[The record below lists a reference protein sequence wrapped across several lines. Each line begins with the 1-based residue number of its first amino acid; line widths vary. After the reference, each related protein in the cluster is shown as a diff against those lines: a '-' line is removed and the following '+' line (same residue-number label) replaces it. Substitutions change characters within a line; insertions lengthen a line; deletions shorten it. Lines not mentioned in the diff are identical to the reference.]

1 MAAKAFGIVT
11 STPRRVNV
19 HGLQEY
25 RPAGAFTFIGKFRI
39 IDFPISN
46 FSNSGIKNI
55 QVYLNKHPKALT
67 DHLGTGR
74 SYNLNS
80 KRDRLQLFYCNH
92 HMENEVYNTDVSD
105 YLDNLHHLEELPQEY
120 VIIAPCYMVYKQD
133 FSELLDEHILSGAD
147 ITMLYHKVN
156 NAKDHYLNCRVVSV
170 DQDQI
175 VTSLEINRGNRQNQC
190 VFMDTYIMKKSLFI
204 DLVQRAAKYSS
215 TYSLAQMLSVM
226 INREELEIRGVQH
239 KGFFASIDDLQSFYE
254 ANLSMLD
261 PKNQRDLFQDGWW
274 IYTRTTDSNPSRIYD
289 TSKVKDS
296 MIANG
301 CQIEGTVEHSI
312 IGRGVHIGKGAVVR
326 NSVILD
332 HAKVGDGVTLDSQI
346 VDKYAKV
353 IRTKELIAES
363 DKPGYVHRADTL

>member
-46 FSNSGIKNI
+46 FSNSGIKSI

-80 KRDRLQLFYCNH
+80 KRDHLQLFYCNH
-92 HMENEVYNTDVSD
+92 HMENDVYNTDVSD
-105 YLDNLHHLEELPQEY
+105 YLDNLHTLEDLPQEY
-120 VIIAPCYMVYKQD
+120 VVIAPCYMVYKQD
-133 FSELLDEHILSGAD
+133 FAALLDDHIRSGAD

-170 DQDQI
+170 DQEQM
-175 VTSLEINRGNRQNQC
+175 VTSLENNRGNRQNQC
-190 VFMDTYIMKKSLFI
+190 VFMDTYIMKKALFI
-204 DLVQRAAKYSS
+204 DLVQKTAKYSS
-215 TYSLAQMLSVM
+215 TYSLAQMLSVL
-226 INREELEIRGVQH
+226 IGREELEIRGVQH

-254 ANLSMLD
+254 SNLNLLD
-261 PKNQRDLFQDGWW
+261 PKNARDLFQDGWW

-289 TSKVKDS
+289 TATVKDS

-301 CQIEGTVEHSI
+301 CQIEGTVEHSV
-312 IGRGVHIGKGAVVR
+312 IGRAVHIGKGAVVR

-332 HAKVGDGVTLDSQI
+332 HATIGDGVTVDAQI
-346 VDKYAKV
+346 VDKYAK
-353 IRTKELIAES
+353 IIHTKELIGKP
-363 DKPGYVHRADTL
+363 DHPGYVHRADTL

>member
-19 HGLQEY
+19 YGLQDY
-25 RPAGAFTFIGKFRI
+25 RPAGAFTFIGKFRV
-39 IDFPISN
+39 IDFPVSN

-92 HMENEVYNTDVSD
+92 HLENDVYNTDVSD
-105 YLDNLHHLEELPQEY
+105 YLDNLSFIEELPHDY

-133 FSELLDEHILSGAD
+133 FSQLLEDHILSGSD

-156 NAKDHYLNCRVVSV
+156 NARDHYLNCRVLGV
-170 DQDQI
+170 DQEQM

-190 VFMDTYIMKKSLFI
+190 IFMDTYIMKKDLFI
-204 DLVQRAAKYSS
+204 DLVQQAAKYSS
-215 TYSLAQMLSVM
+215 TYSLAQMISVL
-226 INREELEIRGVQH
+226 IKREELEISAVQH
-239 KGFFASIDDLQSFYE
+239 KGFFASIDDLQSYYE
-254 ANLSMLD
+254 ANLSMLEI
-261 PKNQRDLFQDGWW
+261 KNARDLFQDGWW
-274 IYTRTTDSNPSRIYD
+274 IYTRTTDSNPTRVHD
-289 TSKVKDS
+289 TAKVTNS

-301 CQIEGTVEHSI
+301 CHVQGTVENSV
-312 IGRGVHIGKGAVVR
+312 IGRAVTIGKGAVVK
-326 NSVILD
+326 NSVVLD
-332 HAKVGDGVTLDSQI
+332 HAYIGDGVTVDSQI
-346 VDKYAKV
+346 VDKYAKIV
-353 IRTKELIAES
+353 HAKELIATP
-363 DKPGYVHRADTL
+363 DHPGYVHRADKL

>member
-19 HGLQEY
+19 YGLQDY
-25 RPAGAFTFIGKFRI
+25 RPAGAFTFIGKFRV
-39 IDFPISN
+39 IDFPVSN

-55 QVYLNKHPKALT
+55 EIYLNKHPKALT

-105 YLDNLHHLEELPQEY
+105 YLDNLHHLENIPQEY
-120 VIIAPCYMVYKQD
+120 VVIAPCYMVYKQD
-133 FSELLDEHILSGAD
+133 FSVVLDEHIASGAD

-156 NAKDHYLNCRVVSV
+156 NARDHFLNCRVMSV
-170 DQDQI
+170 DQEQM

-190 VFMDTYIMKKSLFI
+190 VFMDTYIMKKTLFI

-215 TYSLAQMLSVM
+215 TYSLAQMLAVV
-226 INREELEIRGVQH
+226 IQREELEVRGVQH
-239 KGFFASIDDLQSFYE
+239 KGFFASIDDLQSYYE
-254 ANLSMLD
+254 ANLSLLD
-261 PKNQRDLFQDGWW
+261 PKNMKDLFQDGWW

-289 TSKVKDS
+289 TAKVKDS
-296 MIANG
+296 MIANA
-301 CQIEGTVEHSI
+301 CQVEGSVEHSV
-312 IGRGVHIGKGAVVR
+312 IGRGVHIGKGAVVK

-332 HAKVGDGVTLDSQI
+332 HAKIGDGVVLDSQI
-346 VDKYAKV
+346 VDKYAQ
-353 IRTKELIAES
+353 INRTKELTGS
-363 DKPGYVHRADTL
+363 MDKPGYVHRADKL

>member
-19 HGLQEY
+19 YGLQDY

-39 IDFPISN
+39 IDFPVSN

-80 KRDRLQLFYCNH
+80 KRDRLELFYCNH

-105 YLDNLHHLEELPQEY
+105 YLDNLVHIENIPQDY
-120 VIIAPCYMVYKQD
+120 VIIAPCYMIYKQD
-133 FSELLDEHILSGAD
+133 FSTLLDEHILSGAD
-147 ITMLYHKVN
+147 ITMLYHKVS
-156 NAKDHYLNCRVVSV
+156 NARDHYLNCRVVGV
-170 DQDQI
+170 DQDQV

-204 DLVQRAAKYSS
+204 DLVQRTAKYSS
-215 TYSLAQMLSVM
+215 TYSIAQMLSVL
-226 INREELEIRGVQH
+226 IKREEMEIRGVQH
-239 KGFFASIDDLQSFYE
+239 KGYFASIDDLQSYYE
-254 ANLSMLD
+254 ANMSLLD
-261 PKNQRDLFQDGWW
+261 PKNQRDLFNNDWW
-274 IYTRTTDSNPSRIYD
+274 IYTRTTDSNPTRVYD
-289 TSKVKDS
+289 TSEVKDS

-301 CQIEGTVEHSI
+301 CHIKGSVERSI
-312 IGRGVHIGKGAVVR
+312 IGRGVNIGEGAVVK

-332 HAKVGDGVTLDSQI
+332 YAQIGEGVVLDSQI
-346 VDKYAKV
+346 VDKFAR
-353 IRTKELIAES
+353 ITRTKELIATPE
-363 DKPGYVHRADTL
+363 KPGYVHRADRL

>member
-19 HGLQEY
+19 YGLQDY
-25 RPAGAFTFIGKFRI
+25 RPAGAFTFIGKFRV

-105 YLDNLHHLEELPQEY
+105 YLDNLHHIEELPQDY

-133 FSELLDEHILSGAD
+133 FSTLLDEHILSGAD

-156 NAKDHYLNCRVVSV
+156 NARDHYLNCRVVSV
-170 DQDQI
+170 DQDQM

-190 VFMDTYIMKKSLFI
+190 VFMDTYIMKKELFI
-204 DLVQRAAKYSS
+204 DLVQRASKYSS
-215 TYSLAQMLSVM
+215 TYSLSQMLSVL
-226 INREELEIRGVQH
+226 IKREELEIRAVQH
-239 KGFFASIDDLQSFYE
+239 KGFFASLDDLQSYYE
-254 ANLSMLD
+254 GNLSMLD
-261 PKNQRDLFQDGWW
+261 QKNARELFQDGWW
-274 IYTRTTDSNPSRIYD
+274 IYTRTTDSNPSRIHD
-289 TSKVKDS
+289 TAIVKDS

-301 CQIEGTVEHSI
+301 CQVEGTVEHSV
-312 IGRGVHIGKGAVVR
+312 IGRAVHIGKGAVVR

-332 HAKVGDGVTLDSQI
+332 HAKIGDGVTVDGQI
-346 VDKYAKV
+346 VDKYAQV
-353 IRTKELIAES
+353 VRTKELIATA
-363 DKPGYVHRADTL
+363 DHPGYVHRADKL

>member
-19 HGLQEY
+19 HGLQDY

-39 IDFPISN
+39 IDFPVSN

-105 YLDNLHHLEELPQEY
+105 YLDNLHHLEELPQDY
-120 VIIAPCYMVYKQD
+120 VIIAPCYMVYRQD
-133 FSELLDEHILSGAD
+133 YAEFLEEHIASGAD

-156 NAKDHYLNCRVVSV
+156 NARDHFLNCRVMGV
-170 DQDQI
+170 DQEQI
-175 VTSLEINRGNRQNQC
+175 VTSLEINRGNRQSQC

-204 DLVQRAAKYSS
+204 DLVQRTAKYSS
-215 TYSLAQMLSVM
+215 TYSLSQMLGVL
-226 INREELEIRGVQH
+226 IKREELEIRGVQH
-239 KGFFASIDDLQSFYE
+239 KGFFASVDDLQSYYE
-254 ANLSMLD
+254 SNLSMLD

-289 TSKVKDS
+289 TSKVKNA

-301 CQIEGTVEHSI
+301 CQVEGTVENSCGAFDYRQSRDDRQ
-312 IGRGVHIGKGAVVR
+312 GRRREEQHHTGSCQDRGWCYAGCPDRRQVR
-326 NSVILD
+326 AHHTDEGTSE
-332 HAKVGDGVTLDSQI
+332 
-346 VDKYAKV
+346 YA
-353 IRTKELIAES
+353 
-363 DKPGYVHRADTL
+363 

>member
-19 HGLQEY
+19 YGLQDY
-25 RPAGAFTFIGKFRI
+25 RPAGAFTFIGKFRV

-105 YLDNLHHLEELPQEY
+105 YLDNLHHLEDLPQEY

-133 FSELLDEHILSGAD
+133 FSTLLDDHILSGAD
-147 ITMLYHKVN
+147 ITMLYHRVN
-156 NAKDHYLNCRVVSV
+156 NARDHFLNCRVMGV
-170 DQDQI
+170 DQDQM

-190 VFMDTYIMKKSLFI
+190 VFMDTYILKKSLFI
-204 DLVQRAAKYSS
+204 DLVQRTAKYSS
-215 TYSLAQMLSVM
+215 TYSLSQMLSVL
-226 INREELEIRGVQH
+226 IKREEYEIRGVQH
-239 KGFFASIDDLQSFYE
+239 KGFFASVDDLQSYYE
-254 ANLSMLD
+254 SNLSLLD
-261 PKNQRDLFQDGWW
+261 PKNARDLFQDGWW

-289 TSKVKDS
+289 TATVKNS

-301 CQIEGTVEHSI
+301 CQVEGTVENSVV
-312 IGRGVHIGKGAVVR
+312 GRAVHIGKGAVVR

-332 HAKVGDGVTLDSQI
+332 HAKIGDGVTLDSQI
-346 VDKYAKV
+346 VDKYAQI
-353 IRTKELIAES
+353 IRTKEIIATPQQ
-363 DKPGYVHRADTL
+363 PGYVHRADRL

>member
-19 HGLQEY
+19 YGLQDY
-25 RPAGAFTFIGKFRI
+25 RPAGAFTFIGKFRV

-74 SYNLNS
+74 QYNLNS

-105 YLDNLHHLEELPQEY
+105 YLDNLSHLEDLPQEY

-133 FSELLDEHILSGAD
+133 FSALLDEHILSGAD

-156 NAKDHYLNCRVVSV
+156 NAKDHYLNCRVMGV
-170 DQDQI
+170 DQDQM
-175 VTSLEINRGNRQNQC
+175 VTSLEINRGNRQSQC
-190 VFMDTYIMKKSLFI
+190 VFMDTYILKKSLFI
-204 DLVQRAAKYSS
+204 DLVQRTAKYSS
-215 TYSLAQMLSVM
+215 TYSLSQMLGVL
-226 INREELEIRGVQH
+226 IKREELEIRGVQH
-239 KGFFASIDDLQSFYE
+239 KGFFASVDDLQSYYE
-254 ANLSMLD
+254 SNLGMLD

-274 IYTRTTDSNPSRIYD
+274 IYTRTTDTNPSRIYD
-289 TSKVKDS
+289 TSLVKDS

-312 IGRGVHIGKGAVVR
+312 IGRGVHIGKGAVVK
-326 NSVILD
+326 NSIILD
-332 HAKVGDGVTLDSQI
+332 AAQIGDDVVVDSQI
-346 VDKYAKV
+346 VDKFAR
-353 IRTKELIAES
+353 ITRTKELIASPEQ
-363 DKPGYVHRADTL
+363 PGYVHRADKL

>member
-19 HGLQEY
+19 YGLQDY
-25 RPAGAFTFIGKFRI
+25 RPAGAFTFIGKFRV
-39 IDFPISN
+39 IDFPVSN

-74 SYNLNS
+74 NYNLNS

-105 YLDNLHHLEELPQEY
+105 YLDNLQFIEDLPQEY

-133 FSELLDEHILSGAD
+133 FSVVLDEHIESGAD
-147 ITMLYHKVN
+147 ITMLYHKVS
-156 NAKDHYLNCRVVSV
+156 NAKDHFLNCRVVGV
-170 DQDQI
+170 DQEMM
-175 VTSLEINRGNRQNQC
+175 VTSLEINRGNRQSQC

-204 DLVQRAAKYSS
+204 DLVQRTAKYSS
-215 TYSLAQMLSVM
+215 TYSLAQMLSVL
-226 INREELEIRGVQH
+226 IKREEMEIRGVQH
-239 KGFFASIDDLQSFYE
+239 KGFFASVDDLQSYYE
-254 ANLSMLD
+254 SNLSLLD
-261 PKNQRDLFQDGWW
+261 LKNQRELFQDGWW
-274 IYTRTTDSNPSRIYD
+274 IYTRTTDTNPSRIYD

-301 CQIEGTVEHSI
+301 CQVEGTVEHSI
-312 IGRGVHIGKGAVVR
+312 IGRAVHIGKGAVVK

-332 HAKVGDGVTLDSQI
+332 HAQIGDDVILDSQI
-346 VDKYAKV
+346 VDKYAR
-353 IRTKELIAES
+353 ITRTKELIATPE
-363 DKPGYVHRADTL
+363 KPGYVHRADRL

>member
-19 HGLQEY
+19 YGLQDY
-25 RPAGAFTFIGKFRI
+25 RPAGAFTFIGKFRV
-39 IDFPISN
+39 IDFPVSN

-74 SYNLNS
+74 NYNLNS

-105 YLDNLHHLEELPQEY
+105 YLDNLAHIEELPQEY
-120 VIIAPCYMVYKQD
+120 VIIAPFYMIYKQD
-133 FSELLDEHILSGAD
+133 FSDLLNEHILSGAD

-156 NAKDHYLNCRVVSV
+156 NAKDHFLNCRVMGV
-170 DQDQI
+170 DQDQV
-175 VTSLEINRGNRQNQC
+175 VTSLEINRGNRQSQC

-204 DLVQRAAKYSS
+204 DLVQRTAKYSS
-215 TYSLAQMLSVM
+215 TYSLSQMLGVL
-226 INREELEIRGVQH
+226 IKREELEIRGVQH
-239 KGFFASIDDLQSFYE
+239 KGFFASVDDLQSYYE
-254 ANLSMLD
+254 SNLSMLD

-274 IYTRTTDSNPSRIYD
+274 IYTRTTDTNPSRIYE
-289 TSKVKDS
+289 SAEVKDS

-301 CQIEGTVEHSI
+301 CHIEGHVEHSI
-312 IGRGVHIGKGAVVR
+312 IGRAVTIGKGAVVK
-326 NSVILD
+326 NSIILD
-332 HAKVGDGVTLDSQI
+332 HAKIGDGVMLDAQI
-346 VDKYAKV
+346 VDKYARITK
-353 IRTKELIAES
+353 TKELLNTP
-363 DKPGYVHRADTL
+363 DQLGYVHRADNL

>member
-19 HGLQEY
+19 HGLQDY

-39 IDFPISN
+39 IDFPVSN

-105 YLDNLHHLEELPQEY
+105 YLDNLHHLEELPQDY
-120 VIIAPCYMVYKQD
+120 VIIAPCYMVYRQD
-133 FSELLDEHILSGAD
+133 YAEFLEEHIASGAD

-156 NAKDHYLNCRVVSV
+156 NARDHFLNCRVMGV
-170 DQDQI
+170 DQEQI

-190 VFMDTYIMKKSLFI
+190 VFMDTYVMKKTLFI
-204 DLVQRAAKYSS
+204 DLVQRTAKYSS
-215 TYSLAQMLSVM
+215 TYSISQMLSVL
-226 INREELEIRGVQH
+226 IQREEYDIRGVQH
-239 KGFFASIDDLQSFYE
+239 KGFFASIDDLNSFYE

-261 PKNQRDLFQDGWW
+261 PKNARELFQDGWW

-289 TSKVKDS
+289 TSKVKNA

-301 CQIEGTVEHSI
+301 CQVEGTVENSV
-312 IGRGVHIGKGAVVR
+312 IGRGVRIGKGAVVK
-326 NSVILD
+326 NSVVLD
-332 HAKVGDGVTLDSQI
+332 HAKIGDGVVVDTQI
-346 VDKYAKV
+346 VDKYAQI
-353 IRTKELIAES
+353 IRTKELIS
-363 DKPGYVHRADTL
+363 TGGKPGYVHRADRL